1 MNRLKEKYNNEIM
14 PHLKETFK
22 YKSVLEVPRLEK
34 IIINMGVGD
43 ATNNSKLLDAAMSDL
58 EAIAGQKPVKTYAI
72 FSPSGKK
79 AHMRKSTLD
88 YLLLA
93 QGQAISFGERDKV
106 VTVLLE
112 DIPAQ
117 FIKGHKKSGER
128 YFGIK
133 ADLSNKPGET
143 HFKWFF
149 ADAMTAQ
156 MCEEFI
162 TEHKFE
168 ESEEE
173 PEEDEEDE
181 VEEKEE

>member
-1 MNRLKEKYNNEIM
+1 MKNLITIEARVYAPNNFSSDNKVELSVKEGIRNPKYPN
-14 PHLKETFK
+14 
-22 YKSVLEVPRLEK
+22 
-34 IIINMGVGD
+34 
-43 ATNNSKLLDAAMSDL
+43 
-58 EAIAGQKPVKTYAI
+58 QPVKTYAI
-72 FSPSGKK
+72 FAPSGKK

-93 QGQAISFGERDKV
+93 QGKAISFGERDKV

>member
-1 MNRLKEKYNNEIM
+1 MKNIITIEARVYAPNNFSSDNKVELSVKEGIRNPKYPN
-14 PHLKETFK
+14 
-22 YKSVLEVPRLEK
+22 
-34 IIINMGVGD
+34 
-43 ATNNSKLLDAAMSDL
+43 
-58 EAIAGQKPVKTYAI
+58 QPVKTYAI
-72 FSPSGKK
+72 FAPSGKK

-93 QGQAISFGERDKV
+93 QGKAIAFGERDKV
-106 VTVLLE
+106 VTVILE
-112 DIPAQ
+112 DIPAE
-117 FIKGHKKSGER
+117 FIKGHKSDGSR
-128 YFGIK
+128 YFAIK